1 MDTSVAV
8 NSLRAQF
15 LKVCPETDQVRRIV
29 KPYDSGNHN
38 NYNLDKLDDRIRDM
52 YRDKDGNYMLPELE
66 SPPIMTNF
74 LEDYITTRKIRN
86 AKANNK
92 NNINNNDNNDINGP
106 ETLTKKPQLI
116 DDPSILRGDS
126 ILFNPQDMNNTR
138 SDSNNNNA
146 QTGLNR
152 SNQQR
157 NQVGIPQF
165 ASVTYDSDDS
175 DSESQTKH
183 KRSALPFT
191 RIFKGSNNR
200 RDVSNKSGVSSHSNH
215 NDTASNNG
223 KLGGPGI
230 TVNGIAQRALKKHSK
245 YSMNFDYDDIL
256 DEDLEDEGEDEEDA
270 NDNQLKSQFFQLDRS
285 SSRLND
291 ANNDNTINNNNSG
304 NNNSGNILPA
314 GTPSGTDKLKVNSK
328 TFSLDTKS
336 LLENAFTSTND
347 ADKNQVNTDISLLNT
362 SNSSQQGNDMNET
375 ITTSGNIINVSRL
388 KSHLHQLPLLDS
400 SRNGNGSSS
409 KSVSSVAHDNGES
422 SRDNRSD
429 SKIGDS
435 DLSDIESFIKEDDL
449 KSINLDHHDSNN
461 NNKSLT
467 LTPTTSQHIEYAH
480 SISAIHNQD
489 SSDDEDDE
497 NRRHRNSNRDPTNDP
512 TGHDSSEVSSFG
524 KSLLESEYTSNE
536 YLKNNDSDSIATD
549 TISLDTDIVR
559 HTVSSHSIP
568 ISFEG
573 YGLYQGANDSTLNN
587 VLDRAVTKIKSNAPH
602 AGRERANSSASRRNS
617 ITQTLNSKRAS
628 LTSNPMMK
636 QTALRHHLR
645 STSNNATE
653 TSKYSGLY
661 GSSIQRNKPI
671 MMTKT
676 ESTGKIPTRS
686 RSSSR
691 ASRRSSRD
699 LALHFEK
706 IVNAPI
712 AKGSSSKLSSL
723 FNKKNHKVTNPVE
736 VLEYFSFVSGNTV
749 PRFDAMDL
757 EVYIQASKKY
767 KRNSFKTKVRKTAK
781 IFDVI
786 GYILYLYTS
795 DFKPDNIEE
804 DGFDIHTLIDPNNFA
819 LHIVDEDGEPF
830 EDNFGKL
837 NRTSI
842 MQSISDNE
850 IVLCKVGSDEKLKNE
865 TETPVPYDVN
875 GDVVEYA
882 KSISSKTS
890 TGTNNNSS
898 FSNTNEETTINQI
911 SFYKPMV
918 GGNVDELASNSN
930 SSNVLE
936 VTVYKYP
943 NVNPKFN
950 FTTVNVLVTGNINDI
965 LVKYCRMKNMDP
977 NEYALKMIGKNRIF
991 DLNDTVL
998 RLDGNNKVEI
1008 ITKKE
1013 ARRLQLEKIK
1023 PNLTKPQLPTIQSND
1038 LTPMTLEPAP
1048 AFMTNE
1054 DVNDGAAPAT
1064 EVPVPINKL
1073 RKTSGKIKLN
1083 LSKQTSSGSNN
1094 VNNTGS
1100 FFKNK
1105 DSSRHSLHTPMQ
1117 MYHNNHSGIL
1127 NEYTPDNTNG
1137 NNNFQDLFSGAYH
1150 KYKVWRRQQ
1159 MSLITKHERTLALD
1173 GDYVY
1178 IVPPEGKMHW
1188 HENVKTKSFHI
1199 SQVVLVKK
1207 SKRVAE
1213 YFKIYVRRGPE
1224 DVKRYYFEAVSAQ
1237 ECTEIVSRITN
1248 LLNAYKMNHK

>member
-8 NSLRAQF
+8 NSLRARF
-15 LKVCPETDQVRRIV
+15 LNVCPERDQVRRIV
-29 KPYDSGNHN
+29 KPFDSKNHN
-38 NYNLDKLDDRIRDM
+38 NYTLDDIDDRIKDM
-52 YRDKDGNYMLPELE
+52 YRNNNGTYLLPELE

-86 AKANNK
+86 AKAYNRNN
-92 NNINNNDNNDINGP
+92 NNIQNDDMQGQ
-106 ETLTKKPQLI
+106 ETLTKKSQLI

-126 ILFNPQDMNNTR
+126 MLFNPQEVDKVTSDNTKL
-138 SDSNNNNA
+138 NNNYG
-146 QTGLNR
+146 QV
-152 SNQQR
+152 SR
-157 NQVGIPQF
+157 NNGIPQF

-183 KRSALPFT
+183 KKSALTFT
-191 RIFKGSNNR
+191 RIFKGNKKQPHNRTVASHITSAIPGATTGTISGSN
-200 RDVSNKSGVSSHSNH
+200 G
-215 NDTASNNG
+215 TT
-223 KLGGPGI
+223 L
-230 TVNGIAQRALKKHSK
+230 AQKKLKKDSI

-256 DEDLEDEGEDEEDA
+256 DEDLEDEGEDEDED
-270 NDNQLKSQFFQLDRS
+270 NEDNQLKSQFFQLDRS
-285 SSRLND
+285 TSALNG
-291 ANNDNTINNNNSG
+291 NTASGSTNNNNNQNI
-304 NNNSGNILPA
+304 NNDKSKL
-314 GTPSGTDKLKVNSK
+314 GTKA
-328 TFSLDTKS
+328 FSLDRRS
-336 LLENAFTSTND
+336 LLENTFSVPKDTDGHLRSDTSD
-347 ADKNQVNTDISLLNT
+347 RSM
-362 SNSSQQGNDMNET
+362 SNGSQQGNNTNDAVSS
-375 ITTSGNIINVSRL
+375 SGNIINVSRL
-388 KSHLHQLPLLDS
+388 KSHLPQIPILES
-400 SRNGNGSSS
+400 SRNNANINNNNNTNINSS
-409 KSVSSVAHDNGES
+409 KNTHSDHDMNKNS
-422 SRDNRSD
+422 KSD
-429 SKIGDS
+429 SRIGDS

-449 KSINLDHHDSNN
+449 KSLNLDHHDSNN
-461 NNKSLT
+461 NKSLT
-467 LTPTTSQHIEYAH
+467 LTPINSKPIDYAH
-480 SISAIHNQD
+480 SVSIIH
-489 SSDDEDDE
+489 SEGLSDDDDDDDSHV
-497 NRRHRNSNRDPTNDP
+497 RHAM
-512 TGHDSSEVSSFG
+512 DSTSEQQDLSEVSSFG

-536 YLKNNDSDSIATD
+536 YLKQENSDSATD
-549 TISLDTDIVR
+549 RISLDTDIVH
-559 HTVSSHSIP
+559 HTISSHSIP

-573 YGLYQGANDSTLNN
+573 YGLFQGTNDSTLNN
-587 VLDRAVTKIKSNAPH
+587 VLDRAVTKIKSNVPH
-602 AGRERANSSASRRNS
+602 MGRDRANSSASRRNS

-628 LTSNPMMK
+628 LTSNPMIK
-636 QTALRHHLR
+636 PNILRHHLR
-645 STSNNATE
+645 SSSNNVTE
-653 TSKYSGLY
+653 SNKYSGVY
-661 GSSIQRNKPI
+661 GSSSHKNKPLLKNETVSKVPI
-671 MMTKT
+671 T
-676 ESTGKIPTRS
+676 S

-691 ASRRSSRD
+691 TSRRSSKD
-699 LALHFEK
+699 ITLHFEK
-706 IVNAPI
+706 IPTSPVV
-712 AKGSSSKLSSL
+712 KTTSSHLSSL
-723 FNKKNHKVTNPVE
+723 FNKKKHKVSNPVE

-757 EVYIQASKKY
+757 EVYIQLSKKY

-786 GYILYLYTS
+786 GYILYLYTTE
-795 DFKPDNIEE
+795 FKPDNIDQ
-804 DGFDIHTLIDPNNFA
+804 DGLDIHTLINPNNFA

-837 NRTSI
+837 NRIST

-850 IVLCKVGSDEKLKNE
+850 IVLCKVGEQEKLKNDG
-865 TETPVPYDVN
+865 ETPVPYDVN
-875 GDVVEYA
+875 GDIIEYA

-890 TGTNNNSS
+890 GGTNNED
-898 FSNTNEETTINQI
+898 NTLNQL
-911 SFYKPMV
+911 SFYKPIV
-918 GGNVDELASNSN
+918 GGNVDDLANNAN

-936 VTVYKYP
+936 VTVYMYP

-965 LVKYCRMKNMDP
+965 LAKYCRMKNMDP

-1008 ITKKE
+1008 ISKKE

-1048 AFMTNE
+1048 AFMTTE
-1054 DVNDGAAPAT
+1054 DTNDGAAPAT
-1064 EVPVPINKL
+1064 EVPVPFTKL

-1083 LSKQTSSGSNN
+1083 LSKQSSSVSNN
-1094 VNNTGS
+1094 ISSNNSGS

-1117 MYHNNHSGIL
+1117 NYHNNHSGIL
-1127 NEYTPDNTNG
+1127 NEYTPDNATS

-1199 SQVVLVKK
+1199 SQVILVKK

-1213 YFKIYVRRGPE
+1213 YFKIYVRRGP
-1224 DVKRYYFEAVSAQ
+1224 DDIKRYYFEAVSAQ

>member
-15 LKVCPETDQVRRIV
+15 LKVCPERDQVRRIV
-29 KPYDSGNHN
+29 KPYDSKNHN
-38 NYNLDKLDDRIRDM
+38 NYTLDDIDDKVKDM
-52 YRDKDGNYMLPELE
+52 YRNNNGTYMLPELE
-66 SPPIMTNF
+66 SLPIMTNF

-92 NNINNNDNNDINGP
+92 NNNNGSSNNIHDEDIQGQ
-106 ETLTKKPQLI
+106 ETLTKKSQLM

-126 ILFNPQDMNNTR
+126 MLFNPQEVDRLTSDNTKL
-138 SDSNNNNA
+138 NNNYGRIN
-146 QTGLNR
+146 GN
-152 SNQQR
+152 NG
-157 NQVGIPQF
+157 VPQF

-183 KRSALPFT
+183 KISALPFT
-191 RIFKGSNNR
+191 RIFKG
-200 RDVSNKSGVSSHSNH
+200 NKK
-215 NDTASNNG
+215 DPNG
-223 KLGGPGI
+223 KNTTSRTTSI
-230 TVNGIAQRALKKHSK
+230 TSNSTRGTATTSNSAAAIAQKKLKKHSK

-256 DEDLEDEGEDEEDA
+256 DEDLEDEGEDEEE
-270 NDNQLKSQFFQLDRS
+270 NNEDNQLKSQFFQLDRS
-285 SSRLND
+285 TSAL
-291 ANNDNTINNNNSG
+291 NDNTNSNTNTHGPTNNGNS
-304 NNNSGNILPA
+304 NIA
-314 GTPSGTDKLKVNSK
+314 VDKLKIGTK
-328 TFSLDTKS
+328 AFSLDRRS
-336 LLENAFTSTND
+336 LLENAFSLPKDND
-347 ADKNQVNTDISLLNT
+347 VHIRSDNSDHSLSNT
-362 SNSSQQGNDMNET
+362 SQQGNNTNDT
-375 ITTSGNIINVSRL
+375 VSTSGNIINVSRL
-388 KSHLHQLPLLDS
+388 KSHLPQIPILDS
-400 SRNGNGSSS
+400 SRNNGNSNINNNNGNGNTS
-409 KSVSSVAHDNGES
+409 KNAQSDKELNKNSK
-422 SRDNRSD
+422 SD

-449 KSINLDHHDSNN
+449 KSINLDHHNSN
-461 NNKSLT
+461 NNKSMASS
-467 LTPTTSQHIEYAH
+467 PIDSKPVAYAH
-480 SISAIHNQD
+480 SVGMVHSEGLSEDDDIEDGDSNMHHTQD
-489 SSDDEDDE
+489 STSE
-497 NRRHRNSNRDPTNDP
+497 H
-512 TGHDSSEVSSFG
+512 HDLSEVSSFG

-536 YLKNNDSDSIATD
+536 YLKTENSDSATD
-549 TISLDTDIVR
+549 HMSLDTDIVH
-559 HTVSSHSIP
+559 HTISSHSIP
-568 ISFEG
+568 LSFEG

-602 AGRERANSSASRRNS
+602 IGRDRANSATSRRNS
-617 ITQTLNSKRAS
+617 ITQVLNSKRAS

-636 QTALRHHLR
+636 QNVLRHHLR
-645 STSNNATE
+645 STSNNAAE
-653 TSKYSGLY
+653 NSKYSGVY
-661 GSSIQRNKPI
+661 GSSLHKNKTLLKNEPLS
-671 MMTKT
+671 KA
-676 ESTGKIPTRS
+676 PVPS

-691 ASRRSSRD
+691 TSRRSSRD
-699 LALHFEK
+699 ISLHFEK
-706 IVNAPI
+706 IPTSPI
-712 AKGSSSKLSSL
+712 PKTTNSHLSSL
-723 FNKKNHKVTNPVE
+723 FNKKKHKVTNPVE

-757 EVYIQASKKY
+757 EVYIQLSKKY

-786 GYILYLYTS
+786 GYILYLYTTE
-795 DFKPDNIEE
+795 FKPDNMDQ
-804 DGFDIHTLIDPNNFA
+804 DGLDMRILINPNNFA

-837 NRTSI
+837 NRTST

-850 IVLCKVGSDEKLKNE
+850 IVLCRVGEEEKLKNDE
-865 TETPVPYDVN
+865 DTPVPYDVN
-875 GDVVEYA
+875 GDVIEYA
-882 KSISSKTS
+882 KSISSKAS
-890 TGTNNNSS
+890 GGTNNED
-898 FSNTNEETTINQI
+898 NTLNQL
-911 SFYKPMV
+911 SFYKPIV
-918 GGNVDELASNSN
+918 GGNVDDLANNAN

-943 NVNPKFN
+943 NINPKFN
-950 FTTVNVLVTGNINDI
+950 FTTINVLVTGNINDI

-977 NEYALKMIGKNRIF
+977 NEYSLKMIGKNRIF

-1008 ITKKE
+1008 ISKKE

-1048 AFMTNE
+1048 AFMTTENS
-1054 DVNDGAAPAT
+1054 NDGAAPAT
-1064 EVPVPINKL
+1064 EVPVPFTKL

-1083 LSKQTSSGSNN
+1083 LSKQPSSGSNN
-1094 VNNTGS
+1094 VGSNNSGS

-1117 MYHNNHSGIL
+1117 TYHNNHSGIL
-1127 NEYTPDNTNG
+1127 NEYTPDNETS

-1159 MSLITKHERTLALD
+1159 MSLINKHERTLALD

-1199 SQVVLVKK
+1199 SQVILVKK

-1213 YFKIYVRRGPE
+1213 YFKIYVRRGP
-1224 DVKRYYFEAVSAQ
+1224 DDIKRYYFEAVSAQ